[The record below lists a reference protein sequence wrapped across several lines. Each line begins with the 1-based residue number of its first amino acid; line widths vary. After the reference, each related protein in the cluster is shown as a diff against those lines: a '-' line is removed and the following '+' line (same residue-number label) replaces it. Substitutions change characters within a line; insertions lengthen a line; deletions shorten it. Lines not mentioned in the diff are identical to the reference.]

1 MTTKAI
7 LSFFWEV
14 TPLNPWTVS
23 YIYTAE
29 ALLSQCN
36 RWSMGTSTITP
47 SLGHA
52 KIKCTGQMRNTLKHL
67 ATRLHQMKRVKGNS
81 YKAFKTHIR
90 LAFETNASLYKI
102 FESCLLQLD
111 TIKRY
116 WLWHIAKKCNSVFI
130 LVKIDSNTRFD
141 ILCLVTM

>member
-81 YKAFKTHIR
+81 IKLSKPILDWRLRQTLLFIRYLSHAFCNWTQSSVTDHDTSQWNATRYLSWSRLIR
-90 LAFETNASLYKI
+90 IHDLIY
-102 FESCLLQLD
+102 
-111 TIKRY
+111 Y
-116 WLWHIAKKCNSVFI
+116 VW
-130 LVKIDSNTRFD
+130 
-141 ILCLVTM
+141 